1 MNIDLEIEPER
12 PAPEPKGNLPGDR
25 TAERPGAARP
35 DRDRE
40 RTGHRREY
48 DAREPRRDMSERI
61 DGMMRDIG
69 TFRTIALTDLITQ
82 QFDGHPHVARNGLMA
97 AERSGWIER
106 QKVAGPKG
114 GSFTVVV
121 ATAAGAARAAELW
134 AKVGRPDQRV
144 LSGAVKPSELRHDCT
159 VYRAAWAEAARIEAA
174 GGRIVQVRVDAEL
187 KGTVAAAAERARQAK
202 GRAAAEAAQRAAA
215 AELDLP
221 IADGQVLFPDA
232 QIEYMDSV
240 GRSGRCNVEVASEHY
255 RGGAVRAKAGAGFT
269 MYATAGKAAD
279 AVRRV
284 LAGGGGR
291 SGSKRGGRAREI
303 EVFEI

>member
-1 MNIDLEIEPER
+1 MNIDLDIEPER
-12 PAPEPKGNLPGDR
+12 PAPEPKGNRPGDR
-25 TAERPGAARP
+25 TAERPGVARP
-35 DRDRE
+35 ARDRE

-48 DAREPRRDMSERI
+48 DAREPRREMSERV

-69 TFRTIALTDLITQ
+69 TFRTIALTDLIKR

-121 ATAAGAARAAELW
+121 ATPAGVARAAELW

-174 GGRIVQVRVDAEL
+174 GGRVVQVRVDAEL
-187 KGTVAAAAERARQAK
+187 KGTV
-202 GRAAAEAAQRAAA
+202 AAA

-232 QIEYMDSV
+232 QIEYVDGV

-255 RGGAVRAKAGAGFT
+255 RGGAVRAKAGAGFA

-291 SGSKRGGRAREI
+291 SGAKRGGRAREI